1 MSWKIKI
8 FINQVMKS
16 QKIKKNMTE
25 KIKKITKIYKINC
38 IKAFQK
44 KVNLVRLNTLSNLIV
59 R

>member
-25 KIKKITKIYKINC
+25 KIKKITKIYKINY